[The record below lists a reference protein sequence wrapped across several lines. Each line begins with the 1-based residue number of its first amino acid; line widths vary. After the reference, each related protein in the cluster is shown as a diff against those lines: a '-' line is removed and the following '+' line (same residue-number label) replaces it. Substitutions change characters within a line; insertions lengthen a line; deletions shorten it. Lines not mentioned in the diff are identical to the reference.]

1 MAIPVTA
8 GQVIKASDILPV
20 RGIQT
25 GTATTGTHV
34 VGVTLTTAVTFPVAF
49 AAAPVVMVTGKAD
62 PVNLSYP
69 EEVAN
74 VTTTGFDLKTAR
86 NVGTAAIDVGWIAVL
101 V

>member
-1 MAIPVTA
+1 MAVSA
-8 GQVIKASDILPV
+8 GNVIRASDNPFF

-34 VGVTLTTAVTFPVAF
+34 VNTTLTTAVTFPVAF

-69 EEVAN
+69 EEAQN
-74 VTTTGFDLKTAR
+74 VTATGFDLKTAR
-86 NVGTAAIDVGWIAVL
+86 AVGTAAFDVMWLAVL
-101 V
+101 I

>member
-1 MAIPVTA
+1 VTHVA
-8 GQVIKASDILPV
+8 GGVIKASDVKDI

-34 VGVTLTTAVTFPVAF
+34 VNTTLTTAVTFPVAF
-49 AAAPVVMVTGKAD
+49 AAAPIVMVTGKAD

-74 VTTTGFDLKTAR
+74 ITTTGFDLKTAR
-86 NVGTAAIDVGWIAVL
+86 AVGTAAFDVMWLAIL
-101 V
+101 L